1 MGDNRSRSV
10 AALHQAARPGAAK
23 AFAAAVFHVR
33 AAVRRPWARHGRRD
47 SQGSHPLSFNVVKE
61 CSVRLCLKCKIP
73 VFHHLDHSHGDTICR
88 TVRVRAPLATEASV
102 VMSEPLD
109 FTATQRHQVGL
120 SMDGMLSMVFLEFLG
135 KPIWIWLIFIG
146 VVLTLLVLDL
156 GVLNRRDHVIG
167 VGESLKLSAFYIAVA
182 MLFGGWVWYSMG
194 SEAGLQYYTGFFVE
208 KSLSLDNVFVISL
221 IFSYFAVP
229 RELQHRVL
237 FWGILGVIVLRGLM
251 IGAGAALV
259 SEFHWILYIF
269 GAFLVLTGIKMLF
282 AKDEETNIGE
292 NAVLRF
298 LKRRLRVTDRF
309 HGPRFVVKEASGPGG
324 AMRWAATPLL
334 LALIMVELADLV
346 FAVDSVP
353 AIFAITTDPYLVYTS
368 NIFAVLGLRALYF
381 ALAAMV
387 HRFRYLKYALA
398 LVLVFIGGKI
408 FYTQFFGKPD
418 PLIALGV
425 TFALIG
431 GGVLVSLWKTSR
443 ENKAAAAE

>member
-1 MGDNRSRSV
+1 
-10 AALHQAARPGAAK
+10 
-23 AFAAAVFHVR
+23 
-33 AAVRRPWARHGRRD
+33 
-47 SQGSHPLSFNVVKE
+47 
-61 CSVRLCLKCKIP
+61 
-73 VFHHLDHSHGDTICR
+73 
-88 TVRVRAPLATEASV
+88 
-102 VMSEPLD
+102 
-109 FTATQRHQVGL
+109 
-120 SMDGMLSMVFLEFLG
+120 MDGIMTMVFLEFLG
-135 KPIWIWLIFIG
+135 KPIWIWLIFVG
-146 VVLTLLVLDL
+146 VVLSLLVLDL
-156 GVLNRRDHVIG
+156 GVLNRRDRVIG

-182 MLFGGWVWYSMG
+182 MLFGGWIWWSMG
-194 SEAGLQYYTGFFVE
+194 GEAGLQYYTGFFVE

-259 SEFHWILYIF
+259 AEFHWILYVF
-269 GAFLVLTGIKMLF
+269 GAFLLLTGIKMLF
-282 AKDEETNIGE
+282 ASDEEMNIGD

-298 LKRRLRVTDRF
+298 LKRRIRVTDRF
-309 HGPRFVVKEASGPGG
+309 HGHHFVVKEPAGEGG
-324 AMRWAATPLL
+324 AMRWTATPLL
-334 LALIMVELADLV
+334 LALVMVELADLV

-368 NIFAVLGLRALYF
+368 NIFAILGLRALYF

-408 FYTQFFGKPD
+408 FYTQLVAKPD

-425 TFALIG
+425 TFALIA

-443 ENKAAAAE
+443 EDRTAEAG